1 MSLWGDHVLP
11 RLIAFGMRGE
21 GFAKQRGRALEG
33 VRGRVLELGFGAG
46 HNVPHY
52 GDDVTELLALE
63 PAQVNRRLA
72 RKRVAAARFPVEWV
86 GLEGESVPLED
97 ASVDAVVSTWTLCT
111 IPDLARALGEA
122 RRVLRPGGALHFLE
136 HGLSPDPGVAR
147 WQQRLNPVQKL
158 CFGGC
163 HLNRRIDEEVAR
175 AGFTV
180 EGLETFYM
188 NGPRVAAWMYRG
200 RGVPESPAS
209 A

>member
-1 MSLWGDHVLP
+1 MGLYGDHVLP

-21 GFAKQRGRALEG
+21 GFAEQRSRALEG
-33 VRGRVLELGFGAG
+33 VCGRVLELGFGAG

-52 GDDVTELLALE
+52 GEGVTELLALE
-63 PAQVNRRLA
+63 PAQVNRKLA

-97 ASVDAVVSTWTLCT
+97 GCVDAVVSTWTLCT
-111 IPDLARALGEA
+111 IPDLARALAEV

-136 HGLSPDPGVAR
+136 HGLSPEPGVAR
-147 WQQRLNPVQKL
+147 WQRRIEPVQKL

-163 HLNRRIDEEVAR
+163 HLTRRIDEGVAG
-175 AGFTV
+175 AGFAL

-188 NGPRVAAWMYRG
+188 DGPRIAAWMYRG
-200 RGVPESPAS
+200 TGIPE
-209 A
+209 